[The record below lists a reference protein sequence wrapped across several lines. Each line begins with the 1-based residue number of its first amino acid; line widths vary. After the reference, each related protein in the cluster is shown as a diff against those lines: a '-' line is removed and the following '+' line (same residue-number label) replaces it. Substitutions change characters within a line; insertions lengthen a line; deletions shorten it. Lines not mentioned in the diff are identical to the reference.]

1 MKELPKMKLRNLKN
15 DKSLNLLSD
24 NTADNS
30 KINNIILELRTIKK
44 LRNELKR

>member
-24 NTADNS
+24 NTVDNG
-30 KINNIILELRTIKK
+30 KMNNIILELRTIKK